1 MEYIDF
7 LKYGAIGI
15 SLALAIL
22 AFRLLSKEQENAEER
37 PAMLKSIR
45 NYFIMAVFLSVFFGV
60 TEIVSQIVKPQTE
73 YSNSDLDKVW
83 NKHFNQFKDE
93 DTTYSQ
99 KEERISDY
107 LDNPKI
113 EIDTQ
118 VICEQFVKQAKEYE
132 EKLAEY
138 DNGFY
143 QNIIKLKKQLNLDPN
158 GWTNLNNNQNSK
170 SEIFK
175 SLEKIFDSLG
185 YNVENITKE
194 EVVNKWI
201 SIKKSWAK
209 DYQFYVFNSDL
220 TELIKIYLNQFENK

>member
-15 SLALAIL
+15 SLALALL

-60 TEIVSQIVKPQTE
+60 TEIVSQLVKPQTVN
-73 YSNSDLDKVW
+73 SNPDLERIWK
-83 NKHFNQFKDE
+83 NHFSQFD
-93 DTTYSQ
+93 DTTASQ
-99 KEERISDY
+99 KVDRISDY
-107 LDNPKI
+107 LDNPKL

-118 VICEQFVKQAKEYE
+118 VVCEQFIKQAKEIE

-143 QNIIKLKKQLNLDPN
+143 QNIIKLKKQLKLDPE
-158 GWTNLNNNQNSK
+158 GWTNLNNNQDSK
-170 SEIFK
+170 TEIFK

-185 YNVENITKE
+185 YNLKNPTQE
-194 EVVNKWI
+194 EIVDKWI
-201 SIKKSWAK
+201 ALKKGWSTS
-209 DYQFYVFNSDL
+209 QHIYVFNSDL
-220 TELIKIYLNQFENK
+220 TELIKIYLKQFENK